1 MKKTLLWLGAGEA
14 QTPHFDFSEYDQIIL
29 VDPLF
34 DQNALTQRGDKK
46 VSVLAKAVATNSQK
60 ASSFYL
66 LNNEELSSFCSPT
79 GLKDIY
85 PNVYVEE
92 TNRVSTITLEEIVG
106 QFSIA
111 GSDNTLVIDLP
122 CLSSAIIDSLKDEK
136 TLFLF
141 TNIYASAGK
150 LALYENS
157 KNIREISKQLE
168 DAFFEFSEDC
178 SEDADIC
185 LFRFTF
191 NKKMEEIS
199 RLNNEVCDLKEKLKF
214 VVTSMQDA
222 ESEKE
227 ELSILLL
234 NSQTAFSELQTEKV
248 STDAELDK
256 LLLENNALEEE
267 IKSVSSV
274 KTQLDK
280 KVTLLN
286 DELIK
291 LKPQR
296 DRIIEERETYKAKT
310 IDLDKRLYEAES
322 KFESLQSEAAE
333 HSDKL
338 NELTATLSSS
348 QAAFSDLEKEKLS
361 SDSRLNKLLEE
372 HEELQ
377 EENKSISLVKTQLDE
392 KVTLL
397 NDELN
402 ELKSQRDR
410 IIEER
415 ETYKTKTFDL
425 DERLHEAESKVESL
439 QSEAAE
445 HSDKVN
451 ELTAALSSSKAAF
464 AELEQE
470 KESANNQLNE
480 LLAEHKALLEENKL
494 VILERTNLNEE
505 VTRSNEKFSKSRSQ
519 CDLLIEE
526 RDSNE
531 AKAIDLDKKLNEA
544 ESKVELLQ
552 KEMSESSTKIE
563 AFIAEKEDQKHV
575 FDSEIAR
582 NQSRIKELEA
592 KLATSEEKQKETYG
606 WFVSRKQQADSLT
619 KQVEALKRENEL
631 LVSKNDTA
639 AAISALESRVSSIL
653 QKQSDDNIEIANAL
667 GKHVT
672 KCSLEQKS
680 SVSSLFELRR
690 LPAFANLPLSY
701 SAHTMDTPN
710 LAELSSLISLNNFD
724 VIVEF
729 GSGLSTIVAAS
740 ITAEKLKAKISGVQL
755 SVSKAGEEHFA
766 ENSANALP
774 NYVIS
779 FEQEAKYLNDTK
791 KLLNASGLSEYVD
804 LYHAPLIQSLYSMDG
819 DKGVFYDCTEKLL
832 ELKRVFN
839 NRNAK
844 VLIIVDGPSTKSD
857 KASSAY
863 AALPTILDFLSQC
876 DITMF
881 ANNANEYE
889 EFNLIKSWENE
900 INRRQLSMKSQ
911 HIETPKGAVI
921 LRIHS

>member
-29 VDPLF
+29 VDPLL
-34 DQNALTQRGDKK
+34 DQNAFTQSENKK
-46 VSVLAKAVATNSQK
+46 VSVLAKAVTTNSQK

-92 TNRVSTITLEEIVG
+92 TNQVPTITLEEIVG

-122 CLSSAIIDSLKDEK
+122 CLSSAIVDSLKDEK

-141 TNIYASAGK
+141 TDIYASAGK
-150 LALYENS
+150 LALYEKS
-157 KNIREISKQLE
+157 KNIGEISKQLE

-178 SEDADIC
+178 SEDTDIC
-185 LFRFTF
+185 LYRFTF
-191 NKKMEEIS
+191 SEKLEKIS
-199 RLNNEVCDLKEKLKF
+199 RLNNEVYDLKEQIKL
-214 VVTSMQDA
+214 VVASMQNA

-227 ELSILLL
+227 ELSTLLF

-256 LLLENNALEEE
+256 LLVVNNALEEE
-267 IKSVSSV
+267 IKSVSLV

-310 IDLDKRLYEAES
+310 IDLDKRLYEAKS

-348 QAAFSDLEKEKLS
+348 QAAFSDLEKEKSS

-410 IIEER
+410 VIEER
-415 ETYKTKTFDL
+415 ETYKTKTIDL
-425 DERLHEAESKVESL
+425 NKKLHGAESKVESL

-445 HSDKVN
+445 HSDKLN
-451 ELTAALSSSKAAF
+451 ELTGALSSSKAAF

-470 KESANNQLNE
+470 KESAYNQLNK
-480 LLAEHKALLEENKL
+480 LLA
-494 VILERTNLNEE
+494 
-505 VTRSNEKFSKSRSQ
+505 
-519 CDLLIEE
+519 E

-531 AKAIDLDKKLNEA
+531 AKAIDLDKKLQEA

-563 AFIAEKEDQKHV
+563 ALIAGKEDQKHA
-575 FDSEIAR
+575 FDSEIAT
-582 NQSRIKELEA
+582 NQSQIKELEA
-592 KLATSEEKQKETYG
+592 KLAASEEKQKETYS
-606 WFVSRKQQADSLT
+606 WFASRKQQADALT

-639 AAISALESRVSSIL
+639 AAISALESKVSSIL

-680 SVSSLFELRR
+680 SVASLFELRK
-690 LPAFANLPLSY
+690 LPAFASLPLSY
-701 SAHTMDTPN
+701 SAYTMDTPN
-710 LAELSSLISLNNFD
+710 LAELSSLISLNSFD

-740 ITAEKLKAKISGVQL
+740 VTDEKLKAKNSGTQL
-755 SVSKAGEEHFA
+755 TISKAGEEHLTESF
-766 ENSANALP
+766 ANALP

-779 FEQEAKYLNDTK
+779 FEQEVKYLNETK
-791 KLLNASGLSEYVD
+791 NLLNAASLSEYVD
-804 LYHAPLIQSLYSMDG
+804 LHHAPLVQSQYSLNG
-819 DKGVFYDCTEKLL
+819 ENGVYYDCTEKLL
-832 ELKRVFN
+832 ELKRVFS

-844 VLIIVDGPSTKSD
+844 VLVIVDGPSTQND
-857 KASSAY
+857 KASTVF
-863 AALPTILDFLSQC
+863 AALPTILDYLSQC
-876 DITMF
+876 DITIF
-881 ANNANEYE
+881 HNNANEYE
-889 EFNLIKSWENE
+889 KFNLIKSWENE
-900 INRRQLSMKSQ
+900 INRRQLTMKSQ
-911 HIETPKGAVI
+911 HVETPQGAAI